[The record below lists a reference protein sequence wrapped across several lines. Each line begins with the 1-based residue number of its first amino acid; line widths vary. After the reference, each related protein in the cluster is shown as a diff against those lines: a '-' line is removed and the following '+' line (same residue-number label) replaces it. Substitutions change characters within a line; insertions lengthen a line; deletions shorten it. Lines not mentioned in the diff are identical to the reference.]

1 MQVLV
6 VGYTAG
12 AHIRYTPLQTAVI
25 SPPGKKWLPDWFH
38 LFFSGNQNS
47 GNMKKCLH
55 HDSKKNIIFR
65 EKHVFS

>member
-38 LFFSGNQNS
+38 VFFLET
-47 GNMKKCLH
+47 KT
-55 HDSKKNIIFR
+55 
-65 EKHVFS
+65 VVT